1 MSAFSRRRFLVTMQG
16 SLVALLAGTRSLA
29 GLSLDPRR
37 RTRKIWEHPTPR
49 SGIDASKVLTAE
61 DLEGFEDLVPIYEG
75 IREIPHIADGIRCHC
90 GCAELPTYRSLLTCY
105 EEGSMAKYCEIC
117 QGQGRLAYR
126 RHKEGQTLDQIRI
139 GIDAR
144 FGHHD
149 MGDHPESMHR

>member
-1 MSAFSRRRFLVTMQG
+1 MTLQG
-16 SLVALLAGTRSLA
+16 SLLALLAGARPLKGAVS
-29 GLSLDPRR
+29 

-49 SGIDASKVLTAE
+49 PGIDGSSVLTAE
-61 DLEGFEDLVPIYEG
+61 DLEGFEDILPIYDG

-90 GCAELPTYRSLLTCY
+90 GCADLPGYRSLLTCY
-105 EEGSMAKYCEIC
+105 GEGEMAKFCEIC

-126 RHKEGQTLDQIRI
+126 RYQEGQTLDQIRV

-149 MGDHPESMHR
+149 LGDHPR